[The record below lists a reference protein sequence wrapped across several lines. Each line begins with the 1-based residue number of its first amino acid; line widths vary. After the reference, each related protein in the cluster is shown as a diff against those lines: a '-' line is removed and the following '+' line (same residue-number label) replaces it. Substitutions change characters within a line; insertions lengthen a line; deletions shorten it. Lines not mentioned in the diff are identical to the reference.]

1 VGSRFCAVVGGEQC
15 WLAKPPRNR
24 MCRCR
29 SRRQNTRP
37 TPVGLAPSACW
48 RPFVILGRK
57 DNTRFYQASP
67 SELLGKSKR
76 SVRSREALRATTRA
90 QCEAKPLSKI
100 TRAVASI
107 ECGLQQKLFLG
118 NLDAHRDWGHARD
131 FVEGMWLMLQQDTP
145 DDYVLATG
153 ESHSVRVRQDLDLTG
168 KRIYVTP
175 ISQRETCLR
184 KIRATRRGREPGFSV
199 IHDQVP
205 VTNHLMRHMTW
216 PRQASRSLRNETLE
230 TNSPS

>member
-1 VGSRFCAVVGGEQC
+1 VGSRFCA
-15 WLAKPPRNR
+15 
-24 MCRCR
+24 RCR
-29 SRRQNTRP
+29 SRRQNTRL
-37 TPVGLAPSACW
+37 TPVGLGPSACW

-67 SELLGKSKR
+67 SELLGKVKEIRTQPR
-76 SVRSREALRATTRA
+76 SSTRNH
-90 QCEAKPLSKI
+90 ESPIRGETFVTRKI

-118 NLDAHRDWGHARD
+118 NLDAHQDWGHARD

-153 ESHSVRVRQDLDLTG
+153 ESHSVRIRQDLDLTG

-199 IHDQVP
+199 IQDQVP